1 MINFLK
7 DFLQCFL
14 NFRYWSYFTLTNI
27 KIKYRD
33 SIIGPFWNVISS
45 TILVLA
51 LSFGYSTFLNPTDF
65 KSFIYY
71 IALGIFIWIFISTC
85 LNEGT
90 SILESKKNIIL
101 EKKTNIKFFIY
112 ELIFSNFII
121 FLHSFVI
128 ILILLIISDTYIS
141 FYFLLSIFGLFVI
154 LINLIFLINIVMIL
168 GPIFKDIKKIVENIL
183 LIIFFLTPIIWNE
196 EIMRPKLK
204 FLLNFNPIYHLISIF
219 RDPLLNKINEQYFF
233 HLIISLLITFCSIII
248 SYVIN
253 KKYEKIVR
261 LYL

>member
-7 DFLQCFL
+7 DFFKCFL
-14 NFRYWSYFTLTNI
+14 NFRYWSYFTLINI

-45 TILVLA
+45 MILVLA
-51 LSFGYSTFLNPTDF
+51 LSFGYSSFLNPTDF
-65 KSFIYY
+65 KNFVYY
-71 IALGIFIWIFISTC
+71 IALGIFIWIFISNC

-90 SILESKKNIIL
+90 SILEAKKNIIL

-112 ELIFSNFII
+112 ELIFLNFII
-121 FLHSFVI
+121 YLHSFVVI
-128 ILILLIISDTYIS
+128 FILLIIAEIHLN
-141 FYFLLSIFGLFVI
+141 FYFLLSIFGLLII
-154 LINLIFLINIVMIL
+154 LINLIFWINVVMIL
-168 GPIFKDIKKIVENIL
+168 SPVFKDIKKIIENL
-183 LIIFFLTPIIWNE
+183 LFIIFFSTPIIWSE

-204 FLLNFNPIYHLISIF
+204 FLLNFNPFYHLISIF

-233 HLIISLLITFCSIII
+233 HLVMSLLITCCSIII
-248 SYVIN
+248 SYIIN